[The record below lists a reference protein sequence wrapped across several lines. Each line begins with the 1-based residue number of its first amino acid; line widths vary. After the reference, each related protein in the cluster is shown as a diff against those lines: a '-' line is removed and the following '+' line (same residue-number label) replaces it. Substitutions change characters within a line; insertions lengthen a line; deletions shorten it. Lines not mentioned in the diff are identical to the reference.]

1 MIMGQKWGFKRW
13 GLALGLFA
21 AATSACD
28 GAADFAKPGQAGA
41 AGESTA
47 GDAGSGGHSRG
58 GGGGLGSGGSLPM
71 GGGGLAGEGGNGGS
85 FAGEG
90 GSLGEAGSGGA
101 DDGCEADKASG
112 GVGADPSSLAFDAT
126 ELQLNDVSLLFPL
139 PQTEQELADGLLTM
153 SAQGARGKLLRE
165 SLYSNVDD
173 IFGSQVR
180 PGVGGRPVAPYAN
193 LRVVALRL
201 DPCFGTLEPPDSG
214 AGCQNQ
220 LRWVV
225 QRELLKC
232 GCPWGRCPTPPT
244 PSPSARVCACPVP
257 SFLPLLFAFR
267 LRRDHGGAAC
277 SAGAPHGAP
286 RGGQAL
292 PGHVVRDRQLPTELQ
307 KGCAG
312 TTATYSLREDGLV
325 RVDPSDEAA
334 LKTISRRESDARVDR
349 DVLGYV
355 VRARCSRLSR

>member
-257 SFLPLLFAFR
+257 SFLLCSFLLSGCDAITAER
-267 LRRDHGGAAC
+267 L
-277 SAGAPHGAP
+277 
-286 RGGQAL
+286 AL
-292 PGHVVRDRQLPTELQ
+292 PELRTVPRVEVKRYLGTWYEIASHPQ
-307 KGCAG
+307 SFRRVARGRPPRIRSAKMVSCAW
-312 TTATYSLREDGLV
+312 
-325 RVDPSDEAA
+325 
-334 LKTISRRESDARVDR
+334 IRRTKQRSKP
-349 DVLGYV
+349 
-355 VRARCSRLSR
+355 